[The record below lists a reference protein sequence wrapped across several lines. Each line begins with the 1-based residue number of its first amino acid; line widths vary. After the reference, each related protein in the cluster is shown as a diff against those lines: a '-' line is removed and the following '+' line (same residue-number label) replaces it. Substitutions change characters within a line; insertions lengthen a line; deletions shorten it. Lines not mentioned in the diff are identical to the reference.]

1 MASGDVKDLLI
12 TMSLD
17 ASNFKKSI
25 ADAKSEIKTLKSEFR
40 AAASGDDV
48 ENVGKALL
56 QNLQEQK
63 AAAEGMVRDYQQQ
76 MAVIQQQLESVKPGS
91 QQESRLQRQVNT
103 LRDGLAKAETSVNNL
118 QTQIDNFRLDN
129 FVERVQ
135 TATTTL
141 MELKLGLGDI
151 LGGAGQVAD
160 SADSVFVSR
169 EAAFTQATKNV
180 EDAHQNAEDMHQLNR
195 ELREMTTRIPQT
207 YEQLAGLMEVGAK
220 LGVPYESLM
229 SFVDVMAK
237 LSVTTNVAGDSGS
250 EAMAQFLNI
259 TEKSYDSIDRV
270 GATLTELGNNSATTE
285 QHILELAHRAST
297 GLSTVGMGT
306 ADILALSAAI
316 SSVGIEAQAGG
327 SSISKL
333 GINMDKASRV
343 GANAIDMLLDT
354 WAGGG
359 ERLSSI
365 YEMYAEI
372 STMSPK
378 DGWWALANNL
388 GITLTD
394 TKALMNS
401 ALAAERFSGAMGMTV
416 DQFSRNWTDDSASTM
431 LSFFRTLGS
440 MDGTEAGENML
451 WVMDQLGIK
460 EIRQSNMVRALA
472 NNWELYANML
482 GLARDAYEEN
492 IALENEAARAFG
504 TNESRRIMNENREQN
519 ALEAMG
525 DTVTAMRKPFEDFFA
540 EVQQNFAQ
548 MPEWAQAGA
557 AGIMEVFGAAGKG
570 LDTAGTLA
578 FDILNIGKAMKELNR
593 TGLGVK
599 LLSGAKGAGIAAA
612 GIGGAA
618 LAGYGLVEL
627 AKYLNAVSDQS
638 AKVSESLKGIE
649 ISIDPAS
656 KDATLAAIAQVQ
668 AAADQLKGGG
678 EQDETAANTS
688 RVVQMGYGT
697 ATMAGTALGYEKQRA
712 ENQIAAI
719 YADFGG
725 QIRAQEEALLSGA
738 TDADKQAAQQR
749 IVALTASMEAAVA
762 DAQREYTGVLQRVM
776 AGAIRQAGQSEE
788 LERVARNYDLLNAVY
803 QGWADYSQ
811 RGDTAFTASGA
822 KAALQQRLQEAGASL
837 FDGRGNLDFTQAASQ
852 MYALLAEDV
861 QAVMGNGQLMSLF
874 AAALES
880 GAFDNADTSALEGA
894 VLGLFQ
900 SLDVQ
905 HIGEAGAQNWQEIG
919 RFSMM
924 GLAEGVTNA
933 QGEPIGAAEG
943 TAAAMI
949 EAAKAILGVHSPS
962 TVFEAIGGELD
973 AGLAAGITGSIPDAV
988 AAMAALGAAVAAEAR
1003 KQADLIRNAM
1013 TVIAPAPRYAAG
1025 GAAASGGGATTN
1037 NNSSIVNNYN
1047 FAGASPAQTQNV
1059 KALAREITSLQ
1070 KRSNAAVGALA

>member
-118 QTQIDNFRLDN
+118 QTQINNFKLDT
-129 FVERVQ
+129 FVEKAQ
-135 TATTTL
+135 TVATTL
-141 MELKLGLGDI
+141 MELKIGLGDI

-160 SADSVFVSR
+160 SADSAFVSR
-169 EAAFTQATKNV
+169 ESAWVGVTKILNDRAGYT
-180 EDAHQNAEDMHQLNR
+180 EAWGDALNEWNR
-195 ELREMTTRIPQT
+195 QVITRIPIV
-207 YEQLAGLMEVGAK
+207 YEDLAQVEAAALQAAGVSMEGLREFTETFVK
-220 LGVPYESLM
+220 L
-229 SFVDVMAK
+229 
-237 LSVTTNVAGDSGS
+237 
-250 EAMAQFLNI
+250 Q
-259 TEKSYDSIDRV
+259 
-270 GATLTELGNNSATTE
+270 SATNIQGE
-285 QHILELAHRAST
+285 AGVLNFGKYL
-297 GLSTVGMGT
+297 TVMGT
-306 ADILALSAAI
+306 AEEEYHRIGSVVVSMGNNFASMEDQIVATAKRSA
-316 SSVGIEAQAGG
+316 
-327 SSISKL
+327 
-333 GINMDKASRV
+333 
-343 GANAIDMLLDT
+343 
-354 WAGGG
+354 
-359 ERLSSI
+359 
-365 YEMYAEI
+365 
-372 STMSPK
+372 
-378 DGWWALANNL
+378 
-388 GITLTD
+388 
-394 TKALMNS
+394 S
-401 ALAAERFSGAMGMTV
+401 ALRAAGFTAQDGLAMATAATAMGMEEAAAATSLEKIISKSAKAAEMANGTYQDLLAKV
-416 DQFSRNWTDDSASTM
+416 KSKGYQDVYDFKIAADQDVKELRAMMGEMNLTKSD
-431 LSFFRTLGS
+431 LERTL
-440 MDGTEAGENML
+440 
-451 WVMDQLGIK
+451 
-460 EIRQSNMVRALA
+460 
-472 NNWELYANML
+472 NNA
-482 GLARDAYEEN
+482 
-492 IALENEAARAFG
+492 IALEKFSSVMNLTPEQYGAAWTEDAARTTVDFYNTLGRLNEEQSQGILTALDYLGIYEVRAARLARNFAMNSDAVG
-504 TNESRRIMNENREQN
+504 QALDIARTAYAEDKALDEEAERRFATHESRRLMNENKQQN

-578 FDILNIGKAMKELNR
+578 FDILNIGKAMKELNK

-1013 TVIAPAPRYAAG
+1013 TVIAPAPRYAVG
-1025 GAAASGGGATTN
+1025 GGAASGGGATTT